1 MSILAQKSSITFW
14 PQPVVPSHVSWLCS
28 KSAWVGV
35 GLLSQSDSIESPGVA
50 HLSIFFFFKASYK
63 ILVFR
68 TREPYQCRL
77 CKVAQDQ
84 KDVNGKTDK
93 NLKRSPPCPSLR
105 IGPKQI
111 LGLVSNKVP
120 G

>member
-50 HLSIFFFFKASYK
+50 HLSIFFFLKHPTKFLSLGPENLISVDYAKWPRIRKTLMEKLIK
-63 ILVFR
+63 ISKEVL
-68 TREPYQCRL
+68 PAL
-77 CKVAQDQ
+77 H
-84 KDVNGKTDK
+84 
-93 NLKRSPPCPSLR
+93 
-105 IGPKQI
+105 
-111 LGLVSNKVP
+111 
-120 G
+120 